1 VPGLARS
8 WGRMTAGQAD
18 AMSRKQAACSHRA
31 GCSIIFCAKAPS
43 TPATPRNSML
53 RTTLSLRRRRVIA
66 RALSLLALSAA
77 VPWTRSQPV
86 SDASPNPRWAEAA
99 RAMKKLAESWGDQ
112 PYGAVLVIDDHLVGE
127 GPSRVVQRADATAHA
142 EREAI
147 RDAQRRLRRVS
158 LAGSVLYSTSR
169 PCAACEA
176 AAAAA
181 GVSRMYFGEAMQD
194 GGAPK
199 P

>member
-1 VPGLARS
+1 MRL
-8 WGRMTAGQAD
+8 M
-18 AMSRKQAACSHRA
+18 
-31 GCSIIFCAKAPS
+31 
-43 TPATPRNSML
+43 
-53 RTTLSLRRRRVIA
+53 A
-66 RALSLLALSAA
+66 RAWSLLALWSAA
-77 VPWTRSQPV
+77 PLTRSQPV
-86 SDASPNPRWAEAA
+86 ADAPPAPNPRWAEAA
-99 RAMKKLAESWGDQ
+99 RAMGRLAESWGDQ
-112 PYGAVLVIDDHLVGE
+112 AYGAVLVIGDRLVSE

-147 RDAQRRLRRVS
+147 RDAQRRLHRAS

-181 GVSRMYFGEAMQD
+181 GVSHMYFGEAMQD
-194 GGAPK
+194 AGAPK

>member
-1 VPGLARS
+1 
-8 WGRMTAGQAD
+8 
-18 AMSRKQAACSHRA
+18 
-31 GCSIIFCAKAPS
+31 
-43 TPATPRNSML
+43 ML
-53 RTTLSLRRRRVIA
+53 RTKLSTSRRRVIA
-66 RALSLLALSAA
+66 RAWSLLALSAA
-77 VPWTRSQPV
+77 APLTRSQPV
-86 SDASPNPRWAEAA
+86 ADALPAPNPRWAEAA

-112 PYGAVLVIDDHLVGE
+112 PYGAVLVIDDRLVGE
-127 GPSRVVQRADATAHA
+127 GPSRVIQRADATAHA

-181 GVSRMYFGEAMQD
+181 GVSRMYFGEATQD
-194 GGAPK
+194 AGAPK